1 MAVNDMAPLSERVP
15 KKVMWRLIPLL
26 IMIYVLAHLDRVNVS
41 FAGLT
46 MTDDLGF
53 SAEVFGFGSGIFFF
67 GYLLFE
73 IPSNLILEKVGA
85 RRLIAT
91 IMIIWGTVS
100 AAMAL
105 VETPTQFY
113 VMRFILGVAE
123 SGLYPG
129 VILYLTFWFRQQER
143 ATAIALFAQALAI
156 AGLVGSPLSGWILGA
171 ADGLAGMAGW
181 QWLFIFEG
189 LPTVA
194 LAFVVLVIMTDRP
207 QQANWLSSEERDW
220 LVQQMANEPTPTGD
234 HGHFLKKLINPRV
247 VMLSLFYALFL
258 GAFAGLMLWV
268 PKTLQLLLPDLS
280 NNAIGWAV
288 GLPYIPFSIGMY
300 LWGRYSDRVDNRRRV
315 VSMAAVVGATGF
327 LMLPF
332 MQTLLGFEIALVVL
346 MTGMGAGFSSYWGLA
361 TITLGPTLA
370 AVGIAVV
377 NSAGALGSYASV
389 TGLGKLVTSTGSY
402 DDGYWMLGGAVLLA
416 AVLVHLVPADEA
428 EKQDDTVLA

>member
-1 MAVNDMAPLSERVP
+1 
-15 KKVMWRLIPLL
+15 
-26 IMIYVLAHLDRVNVS
+26 
-41 FAGLT
+41 
-46 MTDDLGF
+46 
-53 SAEVFGFGSGIFFF
+53 
-67 GYLLFE
+67 
-73 IPSNLILEKVGA
+73 
-85 RRLIAT
+85 
-91 IMIIWGTVS
+91 
-100 AAMAL
+100 
-105 VETPTQFY
+105 
-113 VMRFILGVAE
+113 
-123 SGLYPG
+123 
-129 VILYLTFWFRQQER
+129 
-143 ATAIALFAQALAI
+143 
-156 AGLVGSPLSGWILGA
+156 
-171 ADGLAGMAGW
+171 
-181 QWLFIFEG
+181 
-189 LPTVA
+189 
-194 LAFVVLVIMTDRP
+194 
-207 QQANWLSSEERDW
+207 
-220 LVQQMANEPTPTGD
+220 
-234 HGHFLKKLINPRV
+234 
-247 VMLSLFYALFL
+247 MLSLFYALFL

>member
-1 MAVNDMAPLSERVP
+1 MKGEELASSVP

-26 IMIYVLAHLDRVNVS
+26 VVIYIMAHLDRVNVS

-53 SAEVFGFGSGIFFF
+53 TAEVFGFGSGIFFF

-91 IMIIWGTVS
+91 IMIIWGGVS
-100 AAMAL
+100 ASMAW
-105 VETPTQFY
+105 VTTPTEFY

-156 AGLVGSPLSGWILGA
+156 AGLIGSPLSGWILDA
-171 ADGLAGMAGW
+171 SDGMAGMAGW
-181 QWLFIFEG
+181 QWLFILEG

-194 LAFVVLVIMTDRP
+194 LAFVVMVVMTDRP
-207 QQANWLSSEERDW
+207 QNARWLNDNERQW
-220 LVQQMANEPTPTGD
+220 LVTQIAAEAPTAAK
-234 HGHFLKKLINPRV
+234 HERFFQKLVNPRV
-247 VMLSLFYALFL
+247 LMLSFVYSLFL

-268 PKTLQLLLPDLS
+268 PKTLQLLAPEIS

-288 GLPYIPFSIGMY
+288 GLPYIPFSLAM
-300 LWGRYSDRVDNRRRV
+300 LFWGRLSDRSANRKRL
-315 VSMAAVVGATGF
+315 VSVAAFIGAFGF
-327 LMLPF
+327 LLLPF
-332 MQTLLGFEIALVVL
+332 ARTLVEFEIALVIL
-346 MTGMGAGFSSYWGLA
+346 MIGMGAGFSSYWALV
-361 TITLGPTLA
+361 TIALGPRLA

-389 TGLGKLVTSTGSY
+389 SGLGMLVTLTGDY
-402 DDGYWMLGGAVLLA
+402 TLGYVLLGAGVLVSAVAVLW
-416 AVLVHLVPADEA
+416 VPVSQTPVEA
-428 EKQDDTVLA
+428 LHSQRA

>member
-1 MAVNDMAPLSERVP
+1 MAVNEIAPLSQRVP

-26 IMIYVLAHLDRVNVS
+26 ITIYVLAHLDRVNVS

-91 IMIIWGTVS
+91 IMIIWGSVS

-113 VMRFILGVAE
+113 VMRFILGIAE

-189 LPTVA
+189 LPTVM

-207 QQANWLSSEERDW
+207 QQANWLTKEERDW
-220 LVQQMANEPTPTGD
+220 LVKEVAAEPTSADGHD
-234 HGHFLKKLINPRV
+234 HFLQKLINPRV

-280 NNAIGWAV
+280 NNEIGWAV
-288 GLPYIPFSIGMY
+288 GLPYIPFSLGMY
-300 LWGRYSDRVDNRRRV
+300 FLGRYSDQASNRKWV
-315 VSMAAVVGATGF
+315 VSMAAVVGASGF
-327 LMLPF
+327 LLLPL
-332 MQTLLGFEIALVVL
+332 MNSLLGFELALVVL
-346 MTGMGAGFSSYWGLA
+346 MAGMGAGFSCYWGLA
-361 TITLGPTLA
+361 TITLGPKLA

-389 TGLGKLVTSTGSY
+389 TGLGKLVSSTGSY
-402 DDGYWMLGGAVLLA
+402 NQGYWVLGGAVLLA
-416 AVLVHLVPADEA
+416 AVLVHFIPSADSVEQGEA
-428 EKQDDTVLA
+428 VLA

>member
-1 MAVNDMAPLSERVP
+1 MAVNEMAPLSERVP

-91 IMIIWGTVS
+91 IMIIWGSVS

-194 LAFVVLVIMTDRP
+194 LAFVVMVIMTDRP

-220 LVQQMANEPTPTGD
+220 LVDQMANEPTPTGD
-234 HGHFLKKLINPRV
+234 HGNFLQKLINPRV

-300 LWGRYSDRVDNRRRV
+300 LWGRYSDRAKNRRSV
-315 VSMAAVVGATGF
+315 VSVAAVVGATGF
-327 LMLPF
+327 ILLPF
-332 MQTLLGFEIALVVL
+332 MHTLLGFELALVVL

-361 TITLGPTLA
+361 TITLGPKLA

-402 DDGYWMLGGAVLLA
+402 NDGYWALGGAVLLA
-416 AVLVHLVPADEA
+416 AVLVHFIPGADVSQEGKTVP
-428 EKQDDTVLA
+428 V

>member
-1 MAVNDMAPLSERVP
+1 MNLSWMAWTWPTAGFF
-15 KKVMWRLIPLL
+15 IF
-26 IMIYVLAHLDRVNVS
+26 IALAL
-41 FAGLT
+41 
-46 MTDDLGF
+46 
-53 SAEVFGFGSGIFFF
+53 
-67 GYLLFE
+67 
-73 IPSNLILEKVGA
+73 
-85 RRLIAT
+85 T
-91 IMIIWGTVS
+91 IMIIWGSVS

-171 ADGLAGMAGW
+171 ADGMAGMAGW
-181 QWLFIFEG
+181 QWLFILEG
-189 LPTVA
+189 LPTVL
-194 LAFVVLVIMTDRP
+194 LAFVVMVVMTDRP
-207 QQANWLSSEERDW
+207 QEANWLSAEERDW
-220 LVQQMANEPTPTGD
+220 LVKEMAAEPRSTD
-234 HGHFLKKLINPRV
+234 GHENFLQKLINPRV

-288 GLPYIPFSIGMY
+288 GLPYIPFSLGMY
-300 LWGRYSDRVDNRRRV
+300 FLGRYSDRASNRKWV
-315 VSMAAVVGATGF
+315 VSLAAVLGASGF
-327 LMLPF
+327 LLLPF
-332 MQTLLGFEIALVVL
+332 MDSLLGFEFALVLL
-346 MTGMGAGFSSYWGLA
+346 MAGMGAGFSSYWGLA
-361 TITLGPTLA
+361 TITLGPQLA

-389 TGLGKLVTSTGSY
+389 TGLGKLVSSTGSY
-402 DDGYWMLGGAVLLA
+402 NDGYWVLGGAVLLA
-416 AVLVHLVPADEA
+416 AVLVHFIPDSESVEQG
-428 EKQDDTVLA
+428 EVVLA